1 MIIDPAK
8 LSRRDNYNFLVS
20 AIAPRPI
27 AFVTTINPE
36 NVVNAAPFS
45 FFNAVSGAPPI
56 IMISAGRKEGAMKH
70 TAENILKRKE
80 FVVNLVTEDLVH
92 SMNVASA
99 DFPSEVSEI
108 EFAKLT
114 LLPGDVVSIPR
125 IGESP
130 VNCECVLVQHLL
142 VGDATD
148 LILGEIVRYHVGDEL
163 MTDGRLD
170 QQKFRPV
177 ARMGGNFYSRS
188 TDLFE
193 LERYKYEGKK
203 EGKN

>member
-8 LSRRDNYNFLVS
+8 LSRRDGYNFLVNV
-20 AIAPRPI
+20 IAPRPI
-27 AFVTTINPE
+27 AFVTTMNPE
-36 NVVNAAPFS
+36 KVVNAAPFS

-56 IMISAGRKEGAMKH
+56 LMISAGRKAGSMKH
-70 TAENILKRKE
+70 TAENILSRKE

-92 SMNVASA
+92 SMNIASA
-99 DFPSEVSEI
+99 DFPTDISEI

-114 LLPGDVVSIPR
+114 LLPSEVVAVPR

-130 VNCECVLVQHLL
+130 VNCECVFLQHLL

-148 LILGEIVRYHVGDEL
+148 LILGEIVRYHVRDEFIA
-163 MTDGRLD
+163 DGKLD
-170 QQKFRPV
+170 QQKFRPI

-188 TDLFE
+188 SDLFE
-193 LERYKYEGKK
+193 LERYKYDGNK
-203 EGKN
+203 EGKS

>member
-8 LSRRDNYNFLVS
+8 LSRRESYNFLVS

-27 AFVTTINPE
+27 AFVTSMNRE
-36 NVVNAAPFS
+36 KVVNAAPFS
-45 FFNAVSGAPPI
+45 FFNAVSGSPPI

-70 TAENILKRKE
+70 TTENILSRKE

-99 DFPSEVSEI
+99 DFPSDVSEV

-114 LLPGDVVSIPR
+114 LLPSEVVSVPR
-125 IGESP
+125 IGESHL
-130 VNCECVLVQHLL
+130 NCECVFTQHLL
-142 VGDATD
+142 IGNATD
-148 LILGEIVRYHVGDEL
+148 LILGEIVRYHIQDEFL
-163 MTDGRLD
+163 MDGKLD
-170 QQKFRPV
+170 QEKFRPV

-188 TDLFE
+188 SDLFE
-193 LERYKYEGKK
+193 LERFKYEGKK
-203 EGKN
+203 GGKS